1 MSALEQ
7 EKERIAIVTGGAS
20 GIGLAAVE
28 RLLADGYRV
37 IGADR
42 NGEQLANLTQDKPE
56 VAWRELDVSSQTEID
71 GFRQEVD
78 SRFGC
83 PHVVVNA
90 AGIMQDNVPLD
101 AMDMEE
107 HDRIWDVNYR
117 GSFLMCRNF
126 GLAMSALGRG
136 VLINIAS
143 ITALRPLPLFAYG
156 PGKAAVV
163 SMTESLAGHLGPSGV
178 RVNAVAPGFVLTPPI
193 KAKIEAGLRDAED
206 LSRSAAL
213 QRMVTPEEIAE
224 AIAFL
229 VSDRAAAITGIT
241 LPVDAGWLAGSSW
254 GTYGGLRV
262 SEQTQDSRT
271 RNQEGME

>member
-1 MSALEQ
+1 MDTSER
-7 EKERIAIVTGGAS
+7 ENGRIAVVTGGAS

-42 NGEQLANLTQDKPE
+42 NREQLARLSEEKPN
-56 VAWRELDVSSQTEID
+56 VDWQGLDVSSQAEID
-71 GFRQEVD
+71 GFKQDVEG
-78 SRFGC
+78 RFGC
-83 PHVVVNA
+83 PHVIVNA
-90 AGIMQDNVPLD
+90 AGILQDNVPLD
-101 AMDMEE
+101 AMGMEE

-126 GLAMSALGRG
+126 GLAMSSLGRG

-163 SMTESLAGHLGPSGV
+163 SMTESLAGHLGPTGV

-206 LSRSAAL
+206 LSRAAAL
-213 QRMVTPEEIAE
+213 KRMVTPEEIAE
-224 AIAFL
+224 SIAFL
-229 VSDRAAAITGIT
+229 ASDRAAAITGIT
-241 LPVDAGWLAGSSW
+241 LPVDAGWLAGSAW
-254 GTYGGLRV
+254 DTYGGLG
-262 SEQTQDSRT
+262 TSRKT
-271 RNQEGME
+271 EG

>member
-1 MSALEQ
+1 MNTS
-7 EKERIAIVTGGAS
+7 EKESRGIAVVTGGAS

-28 RLLADGYRV
+28 RLLADGYQI

-42 NGEQLANLTQDKPE
+42 NQEQLERLAADKPN
-56 VAWRELDVSSQTEID
+56 VDWRELDVSSET
-71 GFRQEVD
+71 EVD
-78 SRFGC
+78 RFKRDIESEFGC
-83 PHVVVNA
+83 PHVVVNS
-90 AGIMQDNVPLD
+90 AGILQDNVPLD

-126 GLAMSALGRG
+126 GLAMSRLGRG

-193 KAKIEAGLRDAED
+193 KAKIDAGRRDAED
-206 LSRSAAL
+206 LSRAAAL

-224 AIAFL
+224 SIAFL

-241 LPVDAGWLAGSSW
+241 LPVDAGWLAGSAW
-254 GTYGGLRV
+254 GTYGGLRT
-262 SEQTQDSRT
+262 SEQT
-271 RNQEGME
+271 